1 MQKPMNAQLSTTLG
15 LGLLVI
21 STVGTPGL
29 EPSSKYFE
37 IEFVNLWWNRLVGF
51 RLKPKFGSVSGDCCS
66 VISSRATLW
75 LISCHML
82 DTGTRGCWM
91 DFDETRF
98 NVVRNGEDL
107 TFCRTFCR
115 VIYRVF
121 NRSFQPQSRYKPER
135 EYQPRSISKLYH
147 RASCWIFAACVL
159 WVTLLNVFTFRTVYF
174 QSVFGNSLGRHAG
187 AYICVT
193 CTWDISSVTGP
204 AWHGM
209 KLACESLL
217 PWSAGHVIM
226 NCLNSSGTQCKF
238 TL

>member
-1 MQKPMNAQLSTTLG
+1 MNAQLSTTLG

-29 EPSSKYFE
+29 EPSGKYFE
-37 IEFVNLWWNRLVGF
+37 IEFVNLWWNWLLGF

-107 TFCRTFCR
+107 TFCR
-115 VIYRVF
+115 VICRVF

-135 EYQPRSISKLYH
+135 IP
-147 RASCWIFAACVL
+147 
-159 WVTLLNVFTFRTVYF
+159 TPVYF
-174 QSVFGNSLGRHAG
+174 KVVSSCILLDFCGLCALGYLIECI
-187 AYICVT
+187 YI
-193 CTWDISSVTGP
+193 
-204 AWHGM
+204 
-209 KLACESLL
+209 
-217 PWSAGHVIM
+217 
-226 NCLNSSGTQCKF
+226 
-238 TL
+238 

>member
-98 NVVRNGEDL
+98 NVVGNGEDL
-107 TFCRTFCR
+107 TFCR

-174 QSVFGNSLGRHAG
+174 QAFSGIRLG
-187 AYICVT
+187 
-193 CTWDISSVTGP
+193 
-204 AWHGM
+204 
-209 KLACESLL
+209 
-217 PWSAGHVIM
+217 
-226 NCLNSSGTQCKF
+226 GTPVPIF
-238 TL
+238 A

>member
-1 MQKPMNAQLSTTLG
+1 MKP
-15 LGLLVI
+15 
-21 STVGTPGL
+21 VGGFPVET
-29 EPSSKYFE
+29 E
-37 IEFVNLWWNRLVGF
+37 IWKCEWRLVLCDFLTSHVMAYFVPHAWYRNPWLLNGLRWDAFQCRAEWGGF
-51 RLKPKFGSVSGDCCS
+51 DILSSHLPCVQPVVSAS
-66 VISSRATLW
+66 IR
-75 LISCHML
+75 
-82 DTGTRGCWM
+82 
-91 DFDETRF
+91 
-98 NVVRNGEDL
+98 
-107 TFCRTFCR
+107 
-115 VIYRVF
+115 
-121 NRSFQPQSRYKPER
+121 RYKPER
-135 EYQPRSISKLYH
+135 EYQHRSISKLYH

>member
-1 MQKPMNAQLSTTLG
+1 MQKPMNAQSSTTLG

-107 TFCRTFCR
+107 TFCR

-209 KLACESLL
+209 KLACES
-217 PWSAGHVIM
+217 
-226 NCLNSSGTQCKF
+226 
-238 TL
+238 

>member
-82 DTGTRGCWM
+82 LIPEPVAAEWTSMRRVSMSCGMGRIWHFVESSTVCSTGRFSLNRGTNRRGNTNPGLFQSCIIVHLVGFLRPECSGLPYWM
-91 DFDETRF
+91 YLHLEQF
-98 NVVRNGEDL
+98 
-107 TFCRTFCR
+107 
-115 VIYRVF
+115 
-121 NRSFQPQSRYKPER
+121 
-135 EYQPRSISKLYH
+135 ISKAFSGIRLGGTPVP
-147 RASCWIFAACVL
+147 IFA
-159 WVTLLNVFTFRTVYF
+159 
-174 QSVFGNSLGRHAG
+174 
-187 AYICVT
+187 
-193 CTWDISSVTGP
+193 
-204 AWHGM
+204 
-209 KLACESLL
+209 
-217 PWSAGHVIM
+217 
-226 NCLNSSGTQCKF
+226 
-238 TL
+238 

>member
-107 TFCRTFCR
+107 TFCR

-121 NRSFQPQSRYKPER
+121 NRSFQPQSRYKPENTNPGLFQSCIIVHLVGFLR
-135 EYQPRSISKLYH
+135 PECSGLPYWMYLHLEQFISKAFSGIRLGGTPVP
-147 RASCWIFAACVL
+147 IFA
-159 WVTLLNVFTFRTVYF
+159 
-174 QSVFGNSLGRHAG
+174 
-187 AYICVT
+187 
-193 CTWDISSVTGP
+193 
-204 AWHGM
+204 
-209 KLACESLL
+209 
-217 PWSAGHVIM
+217 
-226 NCLNSSGTQCKF
+226 
-238 TL
+238 

>member
-1 MQKPMNAQLSTTLG
+1 MFVALGTAQSRMQKPMNAQLSTTLG

-98 NVVRNGEDL
+98 NVVGNGEDL
-107 TFCRTFCR
+107 TFCR
-115 VIYRVF
+115 VIYRL
-121 NRSFQPQSRYKPER
+121 NKMADMMSN
-135 EYQPRSISKLYH
+135 KLLGPDNCSTPNH
-147 RASCWIFAACVL
+147 ATTSHCS
-159 WVTLLNVFTFRTVYF
+159 N
-174 QSVFGNSLGRHAG
+174 QSVWSSSIWNHFSLQVRKKIRYHINRLALDCGH
-187 AYICVT
+187 
-193 CTWDISSVTGP
+193 
-204 AWHGM
+204 HG
-209 KLACESLL
+209 L
-217 PWSAGHVIM
+217 
-226 NCLNSSGTQCKF
+226 
-238 TL
+238 